1 MGAAALA
8 GWMERDTPAV
18 PGVGLRFKQ
27 LIYFAN

>member
-18 PGVGLRFKQ
+18 PGVGLRFEQ
-27 LIYFAN
+27 FLIL